1 MNSCCSAVNRLI
13 KWRRIRN
20 DRTCIKETSSVYKIL
35 FSNPEKKISLGRP
48 RHRWV
53 NIQVAHKE
61 LVDVNCIQL
70 S

>member
-1 MNSCCSAVNRLI
+1 MTGHASKKQAVFTKFWLA
-13 KWRRIRN
+13 
-20 DRTCIKETSSVYKIL
+20 IL
-35 FSNPEKKISLGRP
+35 KRRP